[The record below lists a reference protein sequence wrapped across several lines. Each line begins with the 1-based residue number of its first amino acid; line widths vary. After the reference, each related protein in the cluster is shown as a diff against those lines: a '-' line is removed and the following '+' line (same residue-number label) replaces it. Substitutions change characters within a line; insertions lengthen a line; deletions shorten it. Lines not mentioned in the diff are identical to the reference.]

1 MIKKSIRFRPTL
13 LASVGIAALVLVGCT
28 TEATTPAEEATDA
41 PETTETEETPSVAAD
56 SPEFVDFRVMES
68 GYGAGLKLGFIA
80 LGDSIPFSS
89 LVTESMRQ
97 QAEIAG
103 VELIVCDSDFDGA
116 KALECVQNFKTQG
129 VQGYLN
135 FQLDSAAA
143 AGICAEGPQVPVI
156 SVDIRQEPCQVA
168 FMGANNERAGFV
180 GGVALGEYFQ
190 DNFNCEY
197 DSFVSLEQPAAGVV
211 NDYRMGGYQAGFAS
225 VCGDITNL
233 VDIDAGGVTDQA
245 RTVFADVLTT
255 LPGQERIVVVGI
267 NDDVLLGALA
277 AARTAGR
284 EGDLYMSGQ
293 GADPSAHCEIAANPN
308 WVGDVAYFPER
319 YGEIGIS
326 YLIDL
331 VNGVEVPADL
341 LIPHVFVDGTNIGD
355 FYDVTS
361 C

>member
-1 MIKKSIRFRPTL
+1 MTTKTAKMRSSIA
-13 LASVGIAALVLVGCT
+13 ASLGVAALVLVGCAAET
-28 TEATTPAEEATDA
+28 GETAAVPATVEAEE
-41 PETTETEETPSVAAD
+41 EESSSVAD
-56 SPEFVDFRVMES
+56 ESPSFVDFRTMEP
-68 GYGAGLKLGFIA
+68 GYGEGLKLGYIA

-89 LVTESMRQ
+89 LVTASMQ
-97 QAEIAG
+97 EQAAIAG
-103 VELIVCDSDFDGA
+103 VELIACDSDFDGA
-116 KALECVQNFKTQG
+116 KALECVRNFKLQD
-129 VQGYLN
+129 VDGYLN

-143 AGICAEGPQVPVI
+143 AGICAEGPQVPI
-156 SVDIRQEPCQVA
+156 IAIDIRQDPCQVS

-180 GGVALGEYFQ
+180 GGVALGEYVKETFG
-190 DNFNCEY
+190 CEY
-197 DSFVSLEQPAAGVV
+197 DTFVSLEQPAAGVV
-211 NDYRMGGYQAGFAS
+211 NGFRMGGYQQGFTS
-225 VCGDITNL
+225 VCGEIENL
-233 VDIDAGGVTDQA
+233 LEIDAGGVTDQA

-255 LPGQERIVVVGI
+255 LPGQERIIIVGI

-293 GADPSAHCEIAANPN
+293 GADPSAHCEIATNPN

-319 YGEIGIS
+319 YGEIGIA

-331 VNGVEVPADL
+331 VNGEDVPVDL
-341 LIPHVFVDGTNIGD
+341 LIPHVFVDSTNVGD